1 MSLQVILV
9 QLETLKLENRHLS
22 EMLEKVELGVL
33 EVHMGWEGPSTV
45 VPQPGSSRSLGP
57 DLSLCTLVHF
67 CFVPIYLRNPILNLW
82 CPSELQA
89 VTTQVLVISGMR
101 VCPLLLGCLSLKG

>member
-1 MSLQVILV
+1 M

-33 EVHMGWEGPSTV
+33 EVHVGWKALWFPNLGAV
-45 VPQPGSSRSLGP
+45 VLLAQTSHCAL
-57 DLSLCTLVHF
+57 LVHF
-67 CFVPIYLRNPILNLW
+67 CFVPVYLKNSILNLW

-89 VTTQVLVISGMR
+89 VTTQDLVISGMR
-101 VCPLLLGCLSLKG
+101 VCPLPSCWEAFR